1 MKYVKKQIP
10 VEAFQWDAGRT
21 PNPSWVTKLA
31 DDGKL
36 LFKRRGDRLIGY
48 IHTESGVAQFNEG
61 DYIVTADGK
70 DVYPVK
76 REVFES
82 TYVPYDLILNQ
93 EKMAKDKIG
102 QRKTKKKVVKNG

>member
-21 PNPSWVTKLA
+21 ANPSWVTKLA

-36 LFKRRGDRLIGY
+36 WFKRRGETLIGY
-48 IHTESGVAQFNEG
+48 INTVSGVAQFNEG

-70 DVYPVK
+70 DVYPIK
-76 REVFES
+76 KDVFEQ
-82 TYVPYDLILNQ
+82 TYDIYKPVV
-93 EKMAKDKIG
+93 K
-102 QRKTKKKVVKNG
+102 KTKKKVAKDG